1 MSTASNARRTRVGT
15 PLLTLLAVAAIAAG
29 VVTGFQSLQT
39 VANAS
44 AVAAVPAHTPAINDP
59 VGGGTGTVT
68 SNGAARPLETPAVD
82 PQACKTMAE
91 AASRESCGFP
101 RGTKFVAPRATWLA
115 CQAMDAS
122 SYRELC
128 LRGDG
133 GRWIEGSKG

>member
-39 VANAS
+39 VANAG
-44 AVAAVPAHTPAINDP
+44 AVAAVPAPTPAINDP
-59 VGGGTGTVT
+59 AGGGTGTVT
-68 SNGAARPLETPAVD
+68 SNGAARPLETPDVA

-91 AASRESCGFP
+91 AVNRESCGFP
-101 RGTKFVAPRATWLA
+101 RGTKYVAPRATWLA
-115 CQAMDAS
+115 CEAMDATA
-122 SYRELC
+122 YRELC

-133 GRWIEGSKG
+133 GRWIEGSAG